1 MASLS
6 FNDIYSCFLGKI
18 TDFDIPNMEDEIA
31 QEVLLG
37 YLKSVIAQPTVR
49 GIFTTLKTDAY
60 EGLVNYQLKV
70 SADDDED
77 FTTEL
82 LARGMVV
89 AWLEPQVKTVVNT
102 AQFFGGKEQKFYS
115 QSNHMSELQSMLETE
130 KNELGKFIRDRGS
143 VYNPYLKGKY
153 YGRA

>member
-1 MASLS
+1 MASLQFS
-6 FNDIYSCFLGKI
+6 TIYSCFLGKI
-18 TDFDIPNMEDEIA
+18 TDFDLPNMEDEIA
-31 QEVLLG
+31 QEILLG
-37 YLKSVIAQPTVR
+37 YLKSVIVQPTLR
-49 GIFTTLKTDAY
+49 GIFTALKINDY
-60 EGLVNYQLKV
+60 DEVVEYQLKV

-89 AWLEPQVKTVVNT
+89 AWLEPQVKSMVNT

-115 QSNHMSELQSMLETE
+115 QSNHLSELQSMLETE
-130 KNELGKFIRDRGS
+130 KTELGKYIRDRGS

-153 YGRA
+153 YGS